1 MKLNFLSSLLFQF
14 SCHSFSF
21 SLSLSKHNSLSFSLI
36 IHKCPRT
43 HSWDQ
48 INIFDINQQ
57 APRRWPSPLTPT
69 KARSVWLVNTCVFLH
84 WSKGHCWDNLPS
96 PGQQGEVF
104 ASGLWGDGEPRSEP
118 GQLWSVRWI
127 FELTEAFVYSLCT
140 FSSPNGFTSFGI
152 YCSSACLVVLF
163 FFLVLLRREMLVVGG
178 ERISEVLFL
187 QVLKRAAHSTGRDFL
202 KSISTSASVWL
213 LLFQRYF
220 LVCFSAEHISTQ
232 RKIEPCFCFVYSHSW
247 ILGYP
252 EEPNIILC
260 RGGGVGGVALQKN
273 WCMWINAGSVSP
285 K

>member
-1 MKLNFLSSLLFQF
+1 MFFFTDQKAIAETICHLRDNRGKCLRVGYEEMGSLGQSQVSSEAWGEFLSSLR
-14 SCHSFSF
+14 
-21 SLSLSKHNSLSFSLI
+21 
-36 IHKCPRT
+36 P
-43 HSWDQ
+43 
-48 INIFDINQQ
+48 
-57 APRRWPSPLTPT
+57 
-69 KARSVWLVNTCVFLH
+69 
-84 WSKGHCWDNLPS
+84 
-96 PGQQGEVF
+96 
-104 ASGLWGDGEPRSEP
+104 
-118 GQLWSVRWI
+118 
-127 FELTEAFVYSLCT
+127 FVYSLCT
-140 FSSPNGFTSFGI
+140 FSSPNSFTSFGI

-232 RKIEPCFCFVYSHSW
+232 RKIEPCFCVVYSHSW

>member
-1 MKLNFLSSLLFQF
+1 M
-14 SCHSFSF
+14 
-21 SLSLSKHNSLSFSLI
+21 
-36 IHKCPRT
+36 HKCPCT

-57 APRRWPSPLTPT
+57 APHRWLWPLTPT
-69 KARSVWLVNTCVFLH
+69 KACSVWLVNTCVFSH
-84 WSKGHCWDNLPS
+84 WSKGHCWDILPS

-118 GQLWSVRWI
+118 GQLCSVRWI
-127 FELTEAFVYSLCT
+127 FELTEAICLQLVHIFQSRWFHILWDLLQRRL
-140 FSSPNGFTSFGI
+140 FSCP
-152 YCSSACLVVLF
+152 F
-163 FFLVLLRREMLVVGG
+163 FFLVLLRRETLVVGG

-187 QVLKRAAHSTGRDFL
+187 QVLKRAAHFTGRDFL

-232 RKIEPCFCFVYSHSW
+232 RKIEPCFCFVFFHSW
-247 ILGYP
+247 ILGCP

-260 RGGGVGGVALQKN
+260 RGRGGGGGGGGVALQKN
-273 WCMWINAGSVSP
+273 WCMWINAGSISP

>member
-118 GQLWSVRWI
+118 GQREVNFWAHWGHLFTACAHFPVQMVSHP
-127 FELTEAFVYSLCT
+127 L
-140 FSSPNGFTSFGI
+140 GFI
-152 YCSSACLVVLF
+152 AAALV
-163 FFLVLLRREMLVVGG
+163 
-178 ERISEVLFL
+178 
-187 QVLKRAAHSTGRDFL
+187 
-202 KSISTSASVWL
+202 
-213 LLFQRYF
+213 
-220 LVCFSAEHISTQ
+220 
-232 RKIEPCFCFVYSHSW
+232 
-247 ILGYP
+247 
-252 EEPNIILC
+252 
-260 RGGGVGGVALQKN
+260 
-273 WCMWINAGSVSP
+273 
-285 K
+285 

>member
-14 SCHSFSF
+14 SCYSFSF

-127 FELTEAFVYSLCT
+127 FELTEAICLQLVHIFQSKWFHILWDLLQQRL
-140 FSSPNGFTSFGI
+140 FSCP
-152 YCSSACLVVLF
+152 F
-163 FFLVLLRREMLVVGG
+163 FFLGL
-178 ERISEVLFL
+178 
-187 QVLKRAAHSTGRDFL
+187 
-202 KSISTSASVWL
+202 
-213 LLFQRYF
+213 
-220 LVCFSAEHISTQ
+220 AE
-232 RKIEPCFCFVYSHSW
+232 K
-247 ILGYP
+247 GDA
-252 EEPNIILC
+252 
-260 RGGGVGGVALQKN
+260 GGGWREDFRGFVP
-273 WCMWINAGSVSP
+273 AGS
-285 K
+285 